1 MNKPRIAINGMG
13 RIGRLVLKLL
23 IENENVEVVAINDLA
38 PNESLLYLIKY
49 DTVQKHQPKSI
60 FCEGEYIVI
69 NGKKIHSTSIA
80 NPLELPWAENKIDVV
95 VECTGIFRNK
105 EKLSM
110 HLQAGAKKV
119 VLSSPASGDVKT
131 IVIGVN
137 DSLFS
142 ASDTILSNASC
153 TTNCLAPMVKVMNE
167 HFGIETAIMSTI
179 HAYTGDQN
187 LHDSIHKSDMRR
199 ARAAAENLVP
209 TTSNATSTVEVV
221 MPEMKGKLTGG
232 AVRVPVIAG
241 SLTEL
246 YCNINKPATKEEIN
260 IAFLEASEGNL
271 KGILAYNT
279 DPIVSSDIIHNPH
292 SCIFDADLTIVL
304 GKLVKITGWYDN
316 EYGYANRLSELVIK
330 MAEEI

>member
-1 MNKPRIAINGMG
+1 MSKPRIAINGMG

-23 IENENVEVVAINDLA
+23 IENDEVEVVAINDLA

-60 FCEGEYIVI
+60 FCDGEYIVI
-69 NGKKIHSTSIA
+69 NGKRVHSTSIA
-80 NPLELPWAENKIDVV
+80 NPLELPWKENNIDIV
-95 VECTGIFRNK
+95 VECTGIFRK
-105 EKLSM
+105 KDKLAL

-119 VLSSPASGDVKT
+119 VLSSPADGDVKT
-131 IVIGVN
+131 IVLGVN
-137 DSLFS
+137 DHLFS
-142 ASDTILSNASC
+142 SADTILSNASC
-153 TTNCLAPMVKVMNE
+153 TTNCLAPMVKVMNA
-167 HFGIETAIMSTI
+167 HFGIEQAIMSTI

-187 LHDSIHKSDMRR
+187 LHDAIHKSDMRR

-241 SLTEL
+241 SITEL
-246 YCNINKPATKEEIN
+246 YCNIQKTATVEQIN
-260 IAFLEASEGNL
+260 QAFLAASEGDL

-292 SCIFDADLTIVL
+292 SCIFDADLTLVL
-304 GKLVKITGWYDN
+304 GKMVKITGWYDN
-316 EYGYANRLSELVIK
+316 EYGYANRLCDLVLK
-330 MAEEI
+330 MGQ

>member
-1 MNKPRIAINGMG
+1 MSKPRIAINGMG

-23 IENENVEVVAINDLA
+23 IENDEVEVVAINDLA

-60 FCEGEYIVI
+60 FCDGEYIVI
-69 NGKKIHSTSIA
+69 NGKRVHSTSIA
-80 NPLELPWAENKIDVV
+80 NPLELPWKENNIDIV
-95 VECTGIFRNK
+95 VECTGIFRK
-105 EKLSM
+105 KDKLAL
-110 HLQAGAKKV
+110 HL
-119 VLSSPASGDVKT
+119 
-131 IVIGVN
+131 GVN
-137 DSLFS
+137 DHLFS
-142 ASDTILSNASC
+142 SADTILSNASC
-153 TTNCLAPMVKVMNE
+153 TTNCLAPMVKVMNA
-167 HFGIETAIMSTI
+167 HFGIEQAIMSTI

-187 LHDSIHKSDMRR
+187 LHDAIHKSDMRR

-241 SLTEL
+241 SITEL
-246 YCNINKPATKEEIN
+246 YCNIQKTATVEQIN
-260 IAFLEASEGNL
+260 QAFLAASEGDL

-292 SCIFDADLTIVL
+292 SCIFDADLTLVL
-304 GKLVKITGWYDN
+304 GNMVKITGWYDN
-316 EYGYANRLSELVIK
+316 EYGYANRLCDLVVK
-330 MAEEI
+330 MGQ